1 MCTPCALLAAFG
13 QQLRGAITAKA
24 AEGHV
29 SRIRAW
35 EERTR
40 AYWKTQKGEVY
51 RMVREAP
58 LGRTAFLKRA
68 DGTLTGNWQEMQE
81 IAQQST
87 RFDDYTIA
95 MLAALN
101 IASEFDRFRRQVDEE
116 LATIDRDLASTAVFL
131 DSALP
136 GSPTE

>member
-1 MCTPCALLAAFG
+1 MKVQITI
-13 QQLRGAITAKA
+13 RGRSYTVRSD
-24 AEGHV
+24 ED
-29 SRIRAW
+29 
-35 EERTR
+35 
-40 AYWKTQKGEVY
+40 GEDLPGIARYVD
-51 RMVREAP
+51 
-58 LGRTAFLKRA
+58 TK
-68 DGTLTGNWQEMQE
+68 MQE

-116 LATIDRDLASTAVFL
+116 LAVIDRDLASTAVFL

-136 GSPTE
+136 ATPTE